1 MRRALFAILLLA
13 LTGPVTA
20 QGDVKLPMRDGSVK
34 FAVLGDTGTGGSD
47 QLAVAK
53 IVTAYRTTFP
63 FDFALLLGD
72 NFYGGESP
80 RDYARKFE
88 VPYKALIDGGV
99 TFHAARHYGEGPDGR
114 FGCGAE
120 VRGKQSGDWHRG

>member
-1 MRRALFAILLLA
+1 M
-13 LTGPVTA
+13 
-20 QGDVKLPMRDGSVK
+20 KLPLKDGSVK

-53 IVTAYRTTFP
+53 MVTAYRTKVP

-72 NFYGGESP
+72 NLYGGESP